1 MTIKDIA
8 RESGYAVGTV
18 SRVLNNN
25 PRVSEDA
32 RRKILAV
39 VAQHGYQPNANA
51 KHLKQQVPEGLAL
64 IVKGTQNALFADLLD
79 KLQPCLEARGYTPTV
94 YYNNGST
101 DELACAQTIFA
112 ERRPCGLFFIGAHP
126 QCFTPA
132 LASLG
137 IPCLLLTNNAAG
149 LGIENLSSVSVD
161 DRAAAAVMIEQLY
174 AKGHRVIGI
183 IGDRPETS
191 RPSQQRL
198 DGCLDALQRLG
209 VPFDFDRQ
217 YRLADFS
224 MQGGYAAAEHLL
236 AHCPG
241 LTAIFAMS
249 DLMAVGAIR
258 AIQDHGLRVPQDI
271 AVAGYDGIALGRYTV
286 PRLTTIR
293 QNTALLSQRAAQILL
308 ASIEHNAPA
317 VHEIVPFE
325 PGADVY
331 VINTC
336 TVTNIADRKSR
347 QMLHKAKK
355 MNPDAIVIAAG
366 CYVQTDEG
374 KLDKDEAV
382 DLILGNNQKGNIVQ
396 VLEEYEQQHT
406 KQKHVLKIN
415 QTKEYEELAIDHTAE
430 HVRAYIKVQD
440 GCNQF
445 CTYCIIPYARGRVR
459 SRKIAHVMDEVHA
472 LAVKGY
478 KEVVLT
484 GIHLSSYGVDFPA
497 EEKETLLSLIRAVHE
512 VEGIE
517 RIRLGSLEPGNHH
530 RRICAEHCRI
540 AENVSAFPSVPAERM

>member
-174 AKGHRVIGI
+174 AKGHRVVGI

-209 VPFDFDRQ
+209 VPFNFDRQ

-224 MQGGYAAAEHLL
+224 MQGGL
-236 AHCPG
+236 C
-241 LTAIFAMS
+241 S
-249 DLMAVGAIR
+249 CR
-258 AIQDHGLRVPQDI
+258 
-271 AVAGYDGIALGRYTV
+271 
-286 PRLTTIR
+286 
-293 QNTALLSQRAAQILL
+293 
-308 ASIEHNAPA
+308 APA
-317 VHEIVPFE
+317 GPLPRPYGDFRHVGPDGGGSH
-325 PGADVY
+325 PGHTGPRPAR
-331 VINTC
+331 T
-336 TVTNIADRKSR
+336 
-347 QMLHKAKK
+347 
-355 MNPDAIVIAAG
+355 AG
-366 CYVQTDEG
+366 HC
-374 KLDKDEAV
+374 
-382 DLILGNNQKGNIVQ
+382 
-396 VLEEYEQQHT
+396 
-406 KQKHVLKIN
+406 
-415 QTKEYEELAIDHTAE
+415 
-430 HVRAYIKVQD
+430 
-440 GCNQF
+440 
-445 CTYCIIPYARGRVR
+445 RGRVR
-459 SRKIAHVMDEVHA
+459 RHCAGAVHRA
-472 LAVKGY
+472 AA
-478 KEVVLT
+478 
-484 GIHLSSYGVDFPA
+484 DDDPA
-497 EEKETLLSLIRAVHE
+497 EYHRPCRARRRHFAA
-512 VEGIE
+512 
-517 RIRLGSLEPGNHH
+517 LH
-530 RRICAEHCRI
+530 RGKRPRPPRDRAL
-540 AENVSAFPSVPAERM
+540 

>member
-137 IPCLLLTNNAAG
+137 IPCLLLTNNASG

-198 DGCLDALQRLG
+198 DGCLDALHRLG

-258 AIQDHGLRVPQDI
+258 AIQDHGLHVPQDI

-293 QNTALLSQRAAQILL
+293 QNTTVLAERAADILL
-308 ASIEHNAPA
+308 RCIEENATA
-317 VHEIVPFE
+317 RHETVPFE
-325 PGADVY
+325 
-331 VINTC
+331 
-336 TVTNIADRKSR
+336 
-347 QMLHKAKK
+347 L
-355 MNPDAIVIAAG
+355 
-366 CYVQTDEG
+366 
-374 KLDKDEAV
+374 
-382 DLILGNNQKGNIVQ
+382 
-396 VLEEYEQQHT
+396 
-406 KQKHVLKIN
+406 
-415 QTKEYEELAIDHTAE
+415 
-430 HVRAYIKVQD
+430 
-440 GCNQF
+440 
-445 CTYCIIPYARGRVR
+445 
-459 SRKIAHVMDEVHA
+459 
-472 LAVKGY
+472 
-478 KEVVLT
+478 
-484 GIHLSSYGVDFPA
+484 
-497 EEKETLLSLIRAVHE
+497 
-512 VEGIE
+512 VEGE
-517 RIRLGSLEPGNHH
+517 
-530 RRICAEHCRI
+530 
-540 AENVSAFPSVPAERM
+540 SV

>member
-94 YYNNGST
+94 YYNNVST

-112 ERRPCGLFFIGAHP
+112 ERRPCGLLFIGAHP

-293 QNTALLSQRAAQILL
+293 QNTTVLAERAADILL
-308 ASIEHNAPA
+308 RCIEEN
-317 VHEIVPFE
+317 
-325 PGADVY
+325 
-331 VINTC
+331 
-336 TVTNIADRKSR
+336 
-347 QMLHKAKK
+347 
-355 MNPDAIVIAAG
+355 
-366 CYVQTDEG
+366 
-374 KLDKDEAV
+374 
-382 DLILGNNQKGNIVQ
+382 
-396 VLEEYEQQHT
+396 
-406 KQKHVLKIN
+406 
-415 QTKEYEELAIDHTAE
+415 
-430 HVRAYIKVQD
+430 
-440 GCNQF
+440 
-445 CTYCIIPYARGRVR
+445 
-459 SRKIAHVMDEVHA
+459 
-472 LAVKGY
+472 
-478 KEVVLT
+478 
-484 GIHLSSYGVDFPA
+484 
-497 EEKETLLSLIRAVHE
+497 LSLIHISEPTRPCPLSWSRARAYNNRP
-512 VEGIE
+512 GA
-517 RIRLGSLEPGNHH
+517 RLVGLRVIFMRVYACALSGVAISVRSA
-530 RRICAEHCRI
+530 RRRS
-540 AENVSAFPSVPAERM
+540 VSSFRYFSSG

>member
-94 YYNNGST
+94 YYNNVST

-191 RPSQQRL
+191 RPSWTAVWMPCSGSACR
-198 DGCLDALQRLG
+198 
-209 VPFDFDRQ
+209 
-217 YRLADFS
+217 S
-224 MQGGYAAAEHLL
+224 T
-236 AHCPG
+236 
-241 LTAIFAMS
+241 LTGS
-249 DLMAVGAIR
+249 T
-258 AIQDHGLRVPQDI
+258 GLRTS
-271 AVAGYDGIALGRYTV
+271 RC
-286 PRLTTIR
+286 
-293 QNTALLSQRAAQILL
+293 RAAMQLP
-308 ASIEHNAPA
+308 STYWPTAPA
-317 VHEIVPFE
+317 
-325 PGADVY
+325 
-331 VINTC
+331 
-336 TVTNIADRKSR
+336 
-347 QMLHKAKK
+347 L
-355 MNPDAIVIAAG
+355 
-366 CYVQTDEG
+366 
-374 KLDKDEAV
+374 
-382 DLILGNNQKGNIVQ
+382 
-396 VLEEYEQQHT
+396 
-406 KQKHVLKIN
+406 
-415 QTKEYEELAIDHTAE
+415 
-430 HVRAYIKVQD
+430 
-440 GCNQF
+440 
-445 CTYCIIPYARGRVR
+445 
-459 SRKIAHVMDEVHA
+459 
-472 LAVKGY
+472 
-478 KEVVLT
+478 
-484 GIHLSSYGVDFPA
+484 
-497 EEKETLLSLIRAVHE
+497 
-512 VEGIE
+512 
-517 RIRLGSLEPGNHH
+517 
-530 RRICAEHCRI
+530 RRFSPCRT
-540 AENVSAFPSVPAERM
+540 

>member
-94 YYNNGST
+94 YYNNVST

-191 RPSQQRL
+191 RPRQQRL

-217 YRLADFS
+217 YRDFRHVGPD
-224 MQGGYAAAEHLL
+224 GGGSHPGHTGPRPARTAG
-236 AHCPG
+236 HC
-241 LTAIFAMS
+241 
-249 DLMAVGAIR
+249 
-258 AIQDHGLRVPQDI
+258 
-271 AVAGYDGIALGRYTV
+271 
-286 PRLTTIR
+286 
-293 QNTALLSQRAAQILL
+293 
-308 ASIEHNAPA
+308 
-317 VHEIVPFE
+317 
-325 PGADVY
+325 
-331 VINTC
+331 
-336 TVTNIADRKSR
+336 
-347 QMLHKAKK
+347 
-355 MNPDAIVIAAG
+355 
-366 CYVQTDEG
+366 
-374 KLDKDEAV
+374 
-382 DLILGNNQKGNIVQ
+382 
-396 VLEEYEQQHT
+396 
-406 KQKHVLKIN
+406 
-415 QTKEYEELAIDHTAE
+415 
-430 HVRAYIKVQD
+430 
-440 GCNQF
+440 
-445 CTYCIIPYARGRVR
+445 RGRVR
-459 SRKIAHVMDEVHA
+459 RHCAGAVHRA
-472 LAVKGY
+472 AA
-478 KEVVLT
+478 
-484 GIHLSSYGVDFPA
+484 DDDPA
-497 EEKETLLSLIRAVHE
+497 EYHRPCRARRRHFAA
-512 VEGIE
+512 
-517 RIRLGSLEPGNHH
+517 LH
-530 RRICAEHCRI
+530 RGKRPRPPRDRAL
-540 AENVSAFPSVPAERM
+540 

>member
-1 MTIKDIA
+1 MRTCWT
-8 RESGYAVGTV
+8 SCSPVW
-18 SRVLNNN
+18 
-25 PRVSEDA
+25 
-32 RRKILAV
+32 RRAAI
-39 VAQHGYQPNANA
+39 
-51 KHLKQQVPEGLAL
+51 
-64 IVKGTQNALFADLLD
+64 
-79 KLQPCLEARGYTPTV
+79 TPTV

-293 QNTALLSQRAAQILL
+293 QNTTVLAERAADILL
-308 ASIEHNAPA
+308 RCIEENAPA
-317 VHEIVPFE
+317 RHETVLFE
-325 PGADVY
+325 
-331 VINTC
+331 
-336 TVTNIADRKSR
+336 
-347 QMLHKAKK
+347 L
-355 MNPDAIVIAAG
+355 
-366 CYVQTDEG
+366 
-374 KLDKDEAV
+374 
-382 DLILGNNQKGNIVQ
+382 
-396 VLEEYEQQHT
+396 
-406 KQKHVLKIN
+406 
-415 QTKEYEELAIDHTAE
+415 
-430 HVRAYIKVQD
+430 
-440 GCNQF
+440 
-445 CTYCIIPYARGRVR
+445 
-459 SRKIAHVMDEVHA
+459 
-472 LAVKGY
+472 
-478 KEVVLT
+478 
-484 GIHLSSYGVDFPA
+484 
-497 EEKETLLSLIRAVHE
+497 
-512 VEGIE
+512 VEGE
-517 RIRLGSLEPGNHH
+517 
-530 RRICAEHCRI
+530 
-540 AENVSAFPSVPAERM
+540 SV

>member
-132 LASLG
+132 LAS
-137 IPCLLLTNNAAG
+137 

-293 QNTALLSQRAAQILL
+293 QNTTVLAERAADILL
-308 ASIEHNAPA
+308 HCIEENAPA
-317 VHEIVPFE
+317 RHETVPFE
-325 PGADVY
+325 
-331 VINTC
+331 
-336 TVTNIADRKSR
+336 
-347 QMLHKAKK
+347 L
-355 MNPDAIVIAAG
+355 
-366 CYVQTDEG
+366 
-374 KLDKDEAV
+374 
-382 DLILGNNQKGNIVQ
+382 
-396 VLEEYEQQHT
+396 
-406 KQKHVLKIN
+406 
-415 QTKEYEELAIDHTAE
+415 
-430 HVRAYIKVQD
+430 
-440 GCNQF
+440 
-445 CTYCIIPYARGRVR
+445 
-459 SRKIAHVMDEVHA
+459 
-472 LAVKGY
+472 
-478 KEVVLT
+478 
-484 GIHLSSYGVDFPA
+484 
-497 EEKETLLSLIRAVHE
+497 
-512 VEGIE
+512 VEGE
-517 RIRLGSLEPGNHH
+517 
-530 RRICAEHCRI
+530 
-540 AENVSAFPSVPAERM
+540 SV

>member
-224 MQGGYAAAEHLL
+224 MQGGY
-236 AHCPG
+236 
-241 LTAIFAMS
+241 TA
-249 DLMAVGAIR
+249 DLRAVGAIR

-293 QNTALLSQRAAQILL
+293 QNTTVLAERAADILL
-308 ASIEHNAPA
+308 RCIEENAPA
-317 VHEIVPFE
+317 RHETVPFE
-325 PGADVY
+325 
-331 VINTC
+331 
-336 TVTNIADRKSR
+336 
-347 QMLHKAKK
+347 L
-355 MNPDAIVIAAG
+355 
-366 CYVQTDEG
+366 
-374 KLDKDEAV
+374 
-382 DLILGNNQKGNIVQ
+382 
-396 VLEEYEQQHT
+396 
-406 KQKHVLKIN
+406 
-415 QTKEYEELAIDHTAE
+415 
-430 HVRAYIKVQD
+430 
-440 GCNQF
+440 
-445 CTYCIIPYARGRVR
+445 
-459 SRKIAHVMDEVHA
+459 
-472 LAVKGY
+472 
-478 KEVVLT
+478 
-484 GIHLSSYGVDFPA
+484 
-497 EEKETLLSLIRAVHE
+497 
-512 VEGIE
+512 VEGESI
-517 RIRLGSLEPGNHH
+517 
-530 RRICAEHCRI
+530 
-540 AENVSAFPSVPAERM
+540 

>member
-1 MTIKDIA
+1 MPRGCGAEFLKSKKIKSAPQNPQGASPFPFWLDMVYWYQINAKEGAALTIKDIA

-94 YYNNGST
+94 YYNNVST

-293 QNTALLSQRAAQILL
+293 QNTTVLAERAADILL
-308 ASIEHNAPA
+308 RCIEENAPA
-317 VHEIVPFE
+317 HHETVPFE
-325 PGADVY
+325 
-331 VINTC
+331 
-336 TVTNIADRKSR
+336 
-347 QMLHKAKK
+347 L
-355 MNPDAIVIAAG
+355 
-366 CYVQTDEG
+366 
-374 KLDKDEAV
+374 
-382 DLILGNNQKGNIVQ
+382 
-396 VLEEYEQQHT
+396 
-406 KQKHVLKIN
+406 
-415 QTKEYEELAIDHTAE
+415 
-430 HVRAYIKVQD
+430 
-440 GCNQF
+440 
-445 CTYCIIPYARGRVR
+445 
-459 SRKIAHVMDEVHA
+459 
-472 LAVKGY
+472 
-478 KEVVLT
+478 
-484 GIHLSSYGVDFPA
+484 
-497 EEKETLLSLIRAVHE
+497 
-512 VEGIE
+512 VEGE
-517 RIRLGSLEPGNHH
+517 
-530 RRICAEHCRI
+530 
-540 AENVSAFPSVPAERM
+540 SV

>member
-18 SRVLNNN
+18 SRALNNA
-25 PRVSEDA
+25 PGVSAET
-32 RRKILAV
+32 RQKILEIV
-39 VAQHGYQPNANA
+39 NRHNYEPNANA
-51 KHLKQQVPEGLAL
+51 KHLKQQTNDGIAL
-64 IVKGTQNALFADLLD
+64 IVKGTQNMLFAGILEP
-79 KLQPCLEARGYTPTV
+79 LQQIIEESGYVATV
-94 YYNNGST
+94 YYIDEEANEVAQARRICTERKPHGILFLGSNP
-101 DELACAQTIFA
+101 EY
-112 ERRPCGLFFIGAHP
+112 
-126 QCFTPA
+126 FTPELEA
-132 LASLG
+132 LG

-191 RPSQQRL
+191 RPSQRRL

-293 QNTALLSQRAAQILL
+293 QNTTILAERAADILL
-308 ASIEHNAPA
+308 RCIEENAPA
-317 VHEIVPFE
+317 RHETVPFE
-325 PGADVY
+325 
-331 VINTC
+331 
-336 TVTNIADRKSR
+336 
-347 QMLHKAKK
+347 L
-355 MNPDAIVIAAG
+355 
-366 CYVQTDEG
+366 
-374 KLDKDEAV
+374 
-382 DLILGNNQKGNIVQ
+382 
-396 VLEEYEQQHT
+396 
-406 KQKHVLKIN
+406 
-415 QTKEYEELAIDHTAE
+415 
-430 HVRAYIKVQD
+430 
-440 GCNQF
+440 
-445 CTYCIIPYARGRVR
+445 
-459 SRKIAHVMDEVHA
+459 
-472 LAVKGY
+472 
-478 KEVVLT
+478 
-484 GIHLSSYGVDFPA
+484 
-497 EEKETLLSLIRAVHE
+497 
-512 VEGIE
+512 VEGE
-517 RIRLGSLEPGNHH
+517 
-530 RRICAEHCRI
+530 
-540 AENVSAFPSVPAERM
+540 SV

>member
-198 DGCLDALQRLG
+198 
-209 VPFDFDRQ
+209 
-217 YRLADFS
+217 
-224 MQGGYAAAEHLL
+224 GGYAAAEHLL

-241 LTAIFAMS
+241 LTAFFAMS

-293 QNTALLSQRAAQILL
+293 QNTTVLAERAADILL
-308 ASIEHNAPA
+308 RCIEENAPA
-317 VHEIVPFE
+317 RHETVPFE
-325 PGADVY
+325 
-331 VINTC
+331 
-336 TVTNIADRKSR
+336 
-347 QMLHKAKK
+347 L
-355 MNPDAIVIAAG
+355 
-366 CYVQTDEG
+366 
-374 KLDKDEAV
+374 
-382 DLILGNNQKGNIVQ
+382 
-396 VLEEYEQQHT
+396 
-406 KQKHVLKIN
+406 
-415 QTKEYEELAIDHTAE
+415 
-430 HVRAYIKVQD
+430 
-440 GCNQF
+440 
-445 CTYCIIPYARGRVR
+445 
-459 SRKIAHVMDEVHA
+459 
-472 LAVKGY
+472 
-478 KEVVLT
+478 
-484 GIHLSSYGVDFPA
+484 
-497 EEKETLLSLIRAVHE
+497 
-512 VEGIE
+512 VEGE
-517 RIRLGSLEPGNHH
+517 
-530 RRICAEHCRI
+530 
-540 AENVSAFPSVPAERM
+540 SV

>member
-174 AKGHRVIGI
+174 VSSASSATGPKPPARASSGWTAVWMPCSGSACRSTLTGST
-183 IGDRPETS
+183 GLRTS
-191 RPSQQRL
+191 R
-198 DGCLDALQRLG
+198 C
-209 VPFDFDRQ
+209 
-217 YRLADFS
+217 
-224 MQGGYAAAEHLL
+224 
-236 AHCPG
+236 
-241 LTAIFAMS
+241 
-249 DLMAVGAIR
+249 
-258 AIQDHGLRVPQDI
+258 
-271 AVAGYDGIALGRYTV
+271 
-286 PRLTTIR
+286 
-293 QNTALLSQRAAQILL
+293 RAAMQLP
-308 ASIEHNAPA
+308 STCWPTAPA
-317 VHEIVPFE
+317 
-325 PGADVY
+325 
-331 VINTC
+331 
-336 TVTNIADRKSR
+336 
-347 QMLHKAKK
+347 L
-355 MNPDAIVIAAG
+355 
-366 CYVQTDEG
+366 
-374 KLDKDEAV
+374 
-382 DLILGNNQKGNIVQ
+382 
-396 VLEEYEQQHT
+396 
-406 KQKHVLKIN
+406 
-415 QTKEYEELAIDHTAE
+415 
-430 HVRAYIKVQD
+430 
-440 GCNQF
+440 
-445 CTYCIIPYARGRVR
+445 
-459 SRKIAHVMDEVHA
+459 
-472 LAVKGY
+472 
-478 KEVVLT
+478 
-484 GIHLSSYGVDFPA
+484 
-497 EEKETLLSLIRAVHE
+497 
-512 VEGIE
+512 
-517 RIRLGSLEPGNHH
+517 
-530 RRICAEHCRI
+530 RRFSPCRT
-540 AENVSAFPSVPAERM
+540 

>member
-64 IVKGTQNALFADLLD
+64 IVKGTKNALFADLLD

-191 RPSQQRL
+191 RPSQRRL
-198 DGCLDALQRLG
+198 DGCLDAGRLCSC
-209 VPFDFDRQ
+209 R
-217 YRLADFS
+217 
-224 MQGGYAAAEHLL
+224 
-236 AHCPG
+236 
-241 LTAIFAMS
+241 
-249 DLMAVGAIR
+249 
-258 AIQDHGLRVPQDI
+258 
-271 AVAGYDGIALGRYTV
+271 
-286 PRLTTIR
+286 
-293 QNTALLSQRAAQILL
+293 
-308 ASIEHNAPA
+308 APA
-317 VHEIVPFE
+317 GPLPRPYGDFRHVGPDGGGSH
-325 PGADVY
+325 PGHTGPRPAR
-331 VINTC
+331 T
-336 TVTNIADRKSR
+336 
-347 QMLHKAKK
+347 
-355 MNPDAIVIAAG
+355 AG
-366 CYVQTDEG
+366 HC
-374 KLDKDEAV
+374 
-382 DLILGNNQKGNIVQ
+382 
-396 VLEEYEQQHT
+396 
-406 KQKHVLKIN
+406 
-415 QTKEYEELAIDHTAE
+415 
-430 HVRAYIKVQD
+430 
-440 GCNQF
+440 
-445 CTYCIIPYARGRVR
+445 RGRVR
-459 SRKIAHVMDEVHA
+459 RHCAWAVHCA
-472 LAVKGY
+472 AA
-478 KEVVLT
+478 
-484 GIHLSSYGVDFPA
+484 DDDPA
-497 EEKETLLSLIRAVHE
+497 EYRRPCRARRRHFAA
-512 VEGIE
+512 
-517 RIRLGSLEPGNHH
+517 LH
-530 RRICAEHCRI
+530 RGKRPRPPRDRAL
-540 AENVSAFPSVPAERM
+540 